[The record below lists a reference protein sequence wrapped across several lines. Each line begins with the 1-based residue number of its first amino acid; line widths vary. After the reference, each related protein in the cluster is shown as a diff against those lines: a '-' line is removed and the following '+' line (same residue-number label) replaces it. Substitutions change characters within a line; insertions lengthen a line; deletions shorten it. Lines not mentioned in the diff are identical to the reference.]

1 MKSIG
6 FYIVSLVGKVIDKK
20 IKHKQDKIAECQ
32 GIKYRNFKIVLNKEI
47 AELLIVRKEKQD
59 ELDRIVKKAGY
70 KNVSKFMTAFE
81 KSCRLLEEYR
91 AIHPG
96 EEQPTEKESVLSKLK
111 SYQAEAKT
119 AARKD
124 PEKQKKKETER

>member
-1 MKSIG
+1 MRFIG
-6 FYIVSLVGKVIDKK
+6 IVS
-20 IKHKQDKIAECQ
+20 
-32 GIKYRNFKIVLNKEI
+32 
-47 AELLIVRKEKQD
+47 KEKQD

-81 KSCRLLEEYR
+81 KSCRLLEEYM

-111 SYQAEAKT
+111 SYQAEAKPLLEKI
-119 AARKD
+119 RKN
-124 PEKQKKKETER
+124 KRKKKRNDRIDGRVHPPKSP

>member
-1 MKSIG
+1 MRFIG
-6 FYIVSLVGKVIDKK
+6 IVS
-20 IKHKQDKIAECQ
+20 
-32 GIKYRNFKIVLNKEI
+32 
-47 AELLIVRKEKQD
+47 KEKQD
-59 ELDRIVKKAGY
+59 ELDRIVKNSGY

-81 KSCRLLEEYR
+81 KSCRLLEEYK
-91 AIHPG
+91 AQHTG
-96 EEQPTEKESVLSKLK
+96 EELPTEKESVLSKLK